1 MKQDHRKQVR
11 REMHIL
17 TFLLLRNRW
26 APVTAAEFGFNGAAF
41 VLENPS
47 FPDTVM

>member
-1 MKQDHRKQVR
+1 M
-11 REMHIL
+11 REAHSYIL
-17 TFLLLRNRW
+17 SLTNRW
-26 APVTAAEFGFNGAAF
+26 APVTAAELGFRGVAF